1 MTLTFGRV
9 VKAAELG
16 AARELATDGSD
27 DVSTQV
33 YRPQLPRGRSV
44 PRDVVACAEEGA
56 AIIARARAEA
66 ERIVQRAEQGVAE
79 LRLRAEAEG
88 RAGAVA
94 SLAAHSIALKVRE
107 AASLNG
113 ELDRIVELARIL
125 AERLL
130 GASLGLD
137 PERVI
142 DLARRAIAEATGA
155 RRVTVIAHPEDAS
168 HLEAALGSLPSGAE
182 AVRVVADPKRPRH
195 GLRLETDIGV
205 LDAELA
211 PQLERLALKLRETLG
226 A

>member
-9 VKAAELG
+9 VKAAALG
-16 AARELATDGSD
+16 AAQEVATDVSD
-27 DVSTQV
+27 DASTHV
-33 YRPQLPRGRSV
+33 YRPPLPRGRTV
-44 PRDVVACAEEGA
+44 PRDVVAAAEEGA

-66 ERIVQRAEQGVAE
+66 LRIVQRAEQGVAE

-88 RAGAVA
+88 RADGVA
-94 SLAAHSIALKVRE
+94 RLAAHTIALKSRE
-107 AASLNG
+107 AASLDG
-113 ELDRIVELARIL
+113 ELDRIVELAKIL

-137 PERVI
+137 PERVVG
-142 DLARRAIAEATGA
+142 LARQAIAEATGA
-155 RRVTVIAHPEDAS
+155 RRITVVAHPEDAA
-168 HLEAALGSLPSGAE
+168 HLEAALGSLAAGAE

-226 A
+226 S